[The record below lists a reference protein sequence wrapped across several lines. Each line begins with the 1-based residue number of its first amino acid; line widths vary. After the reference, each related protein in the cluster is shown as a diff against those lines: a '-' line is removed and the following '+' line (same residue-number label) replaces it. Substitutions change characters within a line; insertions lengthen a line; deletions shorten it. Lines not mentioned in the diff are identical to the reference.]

1 MTSEKITVP
10 ALRARKATRA
20 RGERIAMVTAYDA
33 TFARMMDQ
41 AGVDAMLVGDSLG
54 MVIQGQGSTLPVTLD
69 EIIYHSRAVVR
80 GTRRAHVIGDMPF
93 LSYQCALD
101 AALQSAGR
109 LVKEGGVESVKLEGG
124 REIAET
130 IYRMVRMGIPV
141 VGHVG
146 LMPQRVHAMGGFKVQ
161 GRNGDDAESI
171 LEDAIAVSQAGAFM
185 VVVEGV
191 PAELGARITRS
202 IDVPT
207 IGIGAGVDCDG
218 QVLVSYDLL
227 GLNDTMKPKFVKRY
241 EELFARGVEATKAY
255 VSEVR
260 SAAFP
265 AVEHTFGL
273 QKASAANANAN
284 TTTAA
289 NNTAP
294 SAPAL
299 PSAEA
304 DASIP
309 VTEAH
314 AYGPTH

>member
-1 MTSEKITVP
+1 MTAEKITVP

-54 MVIQGQGSTLPVTLD
+54 MVVQGQSSTLPVTLD
-69 EIIYHSRAVVR
+69 EVIYHARAVVR

-93 LSYQCALD
+93 LSYQTSLEQALL
-101 AALQSAGR
+101 AAGR
-109 LVKEGGVESVKLEGG
+109 LLKEGSVESVKLEGG

-130 IYRMVRMGIPV
+130 VYRMVRMGIPV

-161 GRNGDDAESI
+161 GRGADAESV
-171 LEDAIAVSQAGAFM
+171 LDDAVAIAQAGAFM
-185 VVVEGV
+185 VVIEGV
-191 PAELGARITRS
+191 PAELGAKITRS

-207 IGIGAGVDCDG
+207 IGIGAGAECDG

-227 GLNDTMKPKFVKRY
+227 GLVDTMRPKFVKRY
-241 EELFARGVEATKAY
+241 EELFARGVDATRAF

-260 SAAFP
+260 SGAFP
-265 AVEHTFGL
+265 AVEHTFGAG
-273 QKASAANANAN
+273 KAAAQPAEPR
-284 TTTAA
+284 
-289 NNTAP
+289 AP
-294 SAPAL
+294 SATEPD
-299 PSAEA
+299 PSL
-304 DASIP
+304 P

-314 AYGPTH
+314 AYGPTN

>member
-1 MTSEKITVP
+1 MTAEKITVP
-10 ALRARKATRA
+10 ALRARKATRS

-54 MVIQGQGSTLPVTLD
+54 MVIQGQSSTLPVTLD

-93 LSYQCALD
+93 LSYQTSHEQALL
-101 AALQSAGR
+101 AAGR

-130 IYRMVRMGIPV
+130 VYRMVRMGIPV

-161 GRNGDDAESI
+161 GRTGDDADGI
-171 LEDAIAVSQAGAFM
+171 LEDAIAITQAGAFM
-185 VVVEGV
+185 LVIEGV

-202 IDVPT
+202 VDIPT

-227 GLNDTMKPKFVKRY
+227 GLIDTMRPKFVKRY
-241 EELFARGVEATKAY
+241 EELFARGIEATKSF

-260 SAAFP
+260 SGAFP
-265 AVEHTFGL
+265 APEHTFGAS
-273 QKASAANANAN
+273 KAAAPA
-284 TTTAA
+284 TPAA
-289 NNTAP
+289 PTPAP
-294 SAPAL
+294 SATD
-299 PSAEA
+299 A
-304 DASIP
+304 DLTLP

-314 AYGPTH
+314 AYGPTQ

>member
-1 MTSEKITVP
+1 
-10 ALRARKATRA
+10 
-20 RGERIAMVTAYDA
+20 MVTAYDA

-41 AGVDAMLVGDSLG
+41 AQVDAMLVGDSLG
-54 MVIQGQGSTLPVTLD
+54 MVIQGQGSTLPVTLE
-69 EIIYHSRAVVR
+69 EIIYHARAVVR
-80 GTRRAHVIGDMPF
+80 GTRRAHIIGDMPF
-93 LSYQCALD
+93 LSYQTSLD
-101 AALQSAGR
+101 AALQAAGR

-161 GRNGDDAESI
+161 GRNGDDADSI

-207 IGIGAGVDCDG
+207 IGIGAGVECDG

-227 GLNDTMKPKFVKRY
+227 GLTDTLKPKFVKRY
-241 EELFARGVEATKAY
+241 DELFARGVEATKAY

-260 SAAFP
+260 SGAFP
-265 AVEHTFGL
+265 APEHTFGL
-273 QKASAANANAN
+273 QKAGAASATTSTGAN
-284 TTTAA
+284 
-289 NNTAP
+289 AP
-294 SAPAL
+294 SAPAAA
-299 PSAEA
+299 AEA